1 MAFTPEQK
9 HQLNKL
15 IDHRDEITNAMFHI
29 ERILKHYFPEEF
41 DIAYQHW
48 IPQIMTALYDHDK
61 WLPRGEQTLQDT
73 INRLFDKNEEDK
85 QTGQSVKKF
94 I

>member
-1 MAFTPEQK
+1 MSFTNEQK
-9 HQLNKL
+9 HQLSKI
-15 IDHRDEITNAMFHI
+15 IDHRDEIINAVFHV

-48 IPQIMTALYDHDK
+48 IPQIVTALYQHEK

-73 INRLFDKNEEDK
+73 IDRLIDKNEDNK
-85 QTGQSVKKF
+85 QTGQSFKKF